1 MEHRPN
7 HSMDKE
13 VSVVANAKF
22 TVEAALMETSPVT
35 GNLRLTDAGVRLVAP
50 FLVELFKAALEQ
62 EQSGVDPHD

>member
-1 MEHRPN
+1 M
-7 HSMDKE
+7 
-13 VSVVANAKF
+13 ANAKF

-50 FLVELFKAALEQ
+50 FLVELFKATVEQ